1 MSNESNLNDNVSG
14 RLIVVDC
21 ESIKS
26 YDFIKKI
33 NKDDSVIL
41 VGDKDTE
48 INASAMMSLVSIGCK
63 LDYRELPIS
72 SRFRVEYLMFLL
84 GQLSNKDNLV
94 LVTESPVL
102 NEIIKKLN
110 PSISI
115 LSVSVS
121 SFNNFDGLIN
131 DSGEVDDCEIEE
143 VEVPDLNKWKD
154 SSYSNNGRV
163 LIETLKSKEQFE
175 IESNRNI
182 DSLSER
188 YFS

>member
-1 MSNESNLNDNVSG
+1 MNSVSNLDSG
-14 RLIVVDC
+14 LNRLIVVDC

-33 NKDDSVIL
+33 EKEDSIIL

-163 LIETLKSKEQFE
+163 IIETLNSKEQFE